1 MTSFQDL
8 GLSESIL
15 KAIDDMGYTT
25 PTLIQEKAI
34 PFVFMNRDIIAS
46 AQTGTGKTASFTL
59 PMMDILDG
67 GYTKPRMP
75 RAIILEP
82 TRELASQVGDNFK
95 AYGKYMK
102 LSYSLIIGGT
112 SMSQQEKE
120 IERGADVLIATP
132 GRLLD
137 LVGRG
142 KVMLNEAKMLVID
155 EADRM
160 MDMGFIPDIE
170 KLVSIMPKNR
180 QTIMFSATF
189 PDTIK
194 KLAATFLDNPKEII
208 VAPHASTAENITQ
221 YTMHVSPKAKYDT
234 LCTLIKVQEVTTAI
248 IFCNRKRDVDS
259 LFKQLLKEKYSV
271 GALHGDM
278 EQSKRLGWLGKFCD
292 GTINILVCSDV
303 AARGLDIANVGHV
316 FNMEVPIHSEDYVHR
331 IGRTGR
337 AGKLGTAFTF
347 VSNTD
352 KKLWQ
357 GVLNIIKKD
366 VEEFS
371 FNKDDKPV
379 SKDTVDDKTSDTPN
393 VTDEKSNKPE
403 KKPRD
408 KPNDKVVET
417 EGDFKSKTPKAKNK
431 PKHANQKTD
440 DTQNN
445 KDADSSNKNKKPQKN
460 VRANKN
466 NTLNQKNIND
476 KKAVQNNPNNKPQ
489 HNNRKRYDSQEGIGE
504 VSQEQS
510 DLPFGEQDGL
520 PTFLK

>member
-8 GLSESIL
+8 GLSDFIL
-15 KAIDDMGYTT
+15 KAIDDMGYTK

-34 PFVFMNRDIIAS
+34 PFVFMNRDILAS

-95 AYGKYMK
+95 AYGEYMK

-112 SMSQQEKE
+112 SMSKQEKE

-170 KLVSIMPKNR
+170 KLVSMMPKNR

-189 PDTIK
+189 SDTIK

-208 VAPHASTAENITQ
+208 VAPPASTSENITQ
-221 YTMHVSPKAKYDT
+221 YTVHVSPKAKYGT
-234 LCTLIKVQEVTTAI
+234 LCTLMKVHEVTTAI

-278 EQSKRLGWLGKFCD
+278 EQSKRLEWLDKFRD

-316 FNMEVPIHSEDYVHR
+316 FNMDVPIHSEDYVHR

-337 AGKLGTAFTF
+337 AGNLGTAFTL

-366 VEEFS
+366 VEEFNL
-371 FNKDDKPV
+371 NKDDKPM
-379 SKDTVDDKTSDTPN
+379 SNDTTDDKTSDTPN
-393 VTDEKSNKPE
+393 VIKEKSNKPE
-403 KKPRD
+403 KKTH
-408 KPNDKVVET
+408 K
-417 EGDFKSKTPKAKNK
+417 K

-440 DTQNN
+440 DAQNDKNTDRSNQNAKPQNN
-445 KDADSSNKNKKPQKN
+445 EHANKNK
-460 VRANKN
+460 A
-466 NTLNQKNIND
+466 LNQKKIND
-476 KKAVQNNPNNKPQ
+476 KKAIEKNPNNKAT
-489 HNNRKRYDSQEGIGE
+489 HNNRKRYNSQDGIGE
-504 VSQEQS
+504 VSHEQS
-510 DLPFGEQDGL
+510 ALPFGEQDSL

>member
-8 GLSESIL
+8 GLSDFIL

-34 PFVFMNRDIIAS
+34 PFVFMNRDVLAS

-95 AYGKYMK
+95 GYGKHMK

-120 IERGADVLIATP
+120 IEHGADVLIATP

-170 KLVSIMPKNR
+170 KLVSMMPKNR

-189 PDTIK
+189 SDAIK
-194 KLAATFLDNPKEII
+194 KIAGTFLNNPKEII
-208 VAPHASTAENITQ
+208 VAPPASTSENITQ
-221 YTMHVSPKAKYDT
+221 YIMHVAPKAKYDT

-259 LFKQLLKEKYSV
+259 LFKKLLKEKYSV

-278 EQSKRLGWLGKFCD
+278 EQSKRLEWLDKFRD
-292 GTINILVCSDV
+292 GAISILVCSDV

-316 FNMEVPIHSEDYVHR
+316 FNMDVPIHSEDYVHR

-337 AGKLGTAFTF
+337 AGKLGTAFTL

-371 FNKDDKPV
+371 LNKDDKSM
-379 SKDTVDDKTSDTPN
+379 SKDTTDDKTSDTPN
-393 VTDEKSNKPE
+393 ITDKKSNKPE
-403 KKPRD
+403 NKPH
-408 KPNDKVVET
+408 
-417 EGDFKSKTPKAKNK
+417 NK
-431 PKHANQKTD
+431 PKHTTQKND
-440 DTQNN
+440 NAQNKKN
-445 KDADSSNKNKKPQKN
+445 VDSSNKNEKPKN
-460 VRANKN
+460 NVHTNKN
-466 NTLNQKNIND
+466 DTLNEKHIND
-476 KKAVQNNPNNKPQ
+476 KKAVENNPNNKNR

-504 VSQEQS
+504 VSLEQS
-510 DLPFGEQDGL
+510 ELPFGEQDGL

>member
-34 PFVFMNRDIIAS
+34 PFVFMNRDILAS

-208 VAPHASTAENITQ
+208 VAPPASTSKNITQ
-221 YTMHVSPKAKYDT
+221 YTIHVSPKAKYDT

-278 EQSKRLGWLGKFCD
+278 EQSKRLEWLDKFRG

-303 AARGLDIANVGHV
+303 AARGLDIANVGHI
-316 FNMEVPIHSEDYVHR
+316 FNMDVPIHSEDYVHR

-337 AGKLGTAFTF
+337 AGKLGTAFTL

-357 GVLNIIKKD
+357 GVLNLIKKD

-371 FNKDDKPV
+371 LNKDDKPM
-379 SKDTVDDKTSDTPN
+379 SKNTTDDKTSDTPN
-393 VTDEKSNKPE
+393 VTGEKSNQPE
-403 KKPRD
+403 KK
-408 KPNDKVVET
+408 T
-417 EGDFKSKTPKAKNK
+417 HNK
-431 PKHANQKTD
+431 PKHVNQETD
-440 DTQNN
+440 DAQNN